1 MSRSQRIARDVLS
14 SLAAQRSRVLLMM
27 LGLAVGV
34 GVLSAVIVIGQGTR
48 ERILGLVERHGLD
61 MVMVR
66 AGGDV
71 QVFAPQADR
80 GLASL
85 LEGDARAIEAE
96 VPYVELVSGVQN
108 LRGINVVYED
118 RSAVTRAFGVEPSWL
133 AIRRR
138 DVADGEFLSESDMA
152 AMARV
157 AVIGIKV
164 ARALFP
170 DGGAIG
176 RTVRVNNNPYTVKGV
191 FIELGT
197 DAAGIDDWDDR
208 IVVPLTTSARRLFNR
223 PYLEQIVVRVADA
236 QRVPETAERIRE
248 LLAVRHGIAP
258 GQPPDF
264 FVREPDDVEGAA
276 LETASTLSA
285 LLLAVSL
292 VALVAGGLVI
302 MNVMVASV
310 SQRSREIGLRRA
322 MGARA
327 SDISR
332 QFLLET
338 LFVAFGGG
346 AVGVVAGIVIAAALG
361 AAGIASSRIT
371 WVPFAVAL
379 AACVAVGLVF
389 GIHPART
396 AARVDPAASLRGRA
410 A

>member
-48 ERILGLVERHGLD
+48 ARILDLVERHGLD

-71 QVFAPQADR
+71 QVFAPQTDR

-85 LEGDARAIEAE
+85 VEADARAIEAE
-96 VPYVELVSGVQN
+96 VPHIDLVSAVQN
-108 LRGINVVYED
+108 QRGISVVYED
-118 RSAVTRAFGVEPSWL
+118 RSVITRAFGVEPHWL
-133 AIRRR
+133 AIRHR
-138 DVADGEFLSESDMA
+138 DVAEGEFLSEPDMA
-152 AMARV
+152 GMARV
-157 AVIGIKV
+157 AVLGVKV

-170 DGGAIG
+170 EGGAVG
-176 RTVRVNNNPYTVKGV
+176 RTVRINNDPYTVKGV

-223 PYLEQIVVRVADA
+223 PYLEQIVVRVVDV
-236 QRVPETAERIRE
+236 QRVPETAVRIHE

-258 GQPPDF
+258 GQPADF

-285 LLLAVSL
+285 LLLAISM

-332 QFLLET
+332 QFLLES
-338 LFVAFGGG
+338 LFVALGGG
-346 AVGVVAGIVIAAALG
+346 AVGVVAGTATAAVLG

-379 AACVAVGLVF
+379 AACVTVGLVF
-389 GIHPART
+389 GIHPARK

>member
-48 ERILGLVERHGLD
+48 ERILGLVQRHGLD

-85 LEGDARAIEAE
+85 LDGDAQAIAGE
-96 VPYVELVSGVQN
+96 VPYVQMVSGVQN
-108 LRGINVVYED
+108 GRGITVVYED
-118 RSAVTRAFGVEPSWL
+118 RSIVTRGFGVGPDWL
-133 AIRRR
+133 AIRRWSLAEGAFIS
-138 DVADGEFLSESDMA
+138 DSDMA
-152 AMARV
+152 AMTRV
-157 AVIGIKV
+157 VMLGLKV
-164 ARALFP
+164 AQALFP
-170 DGGAIG
+170 EGGAVG
-176 RTVRVNNNPYTVKGV
+176 RTVRVNNDPYVVKGV
-191 FIELGT
+191 FGYMGT
-197 DAAGIDDWDDR
+197 DAAGIDDWDHR

-223 PYLEQIVVRVADA
+223 PYFEQIVVRVSDA
-236 QRVPETAERIRE
+236 RQVPETAERIRE
-248 LLAVRHGIAP
+248 LLAVRHGIAAGRP
-258 GQPPDF
+258 HDF

-285 LLLAVSL
+285 LLLAIAL
-292 VALVAGGLVI
+292 VALIAGGMVI

-332 QFLLET
+332 QFLLES
-338 LFVAFGGG
+338 LFVSLGGG
-346 AVGVVAGIVIAAALG
+346 AVGVVAGTVVAAVLG
-361 AAGIASSRIT
+361 AAGIASARIT

-379 AACVAVGLVF
+379 IACVAVGLVF
-389 GIHPART
+389 GIHPARR
-396 AARVDPAASLRGRA
+396 AARVDPASSLRGQA

>member
-223 PYLEQIVVRVADA
+223 PYFEQIVVRVVDV

-276 LETASTLSA
+276 LETSSTLSA
-285 LLLAVSL
+285 LLLAISL

-389 GIHPART
+389 GIHPARK

>member
-1 MSRSQRIARDVLS
+1 MSRSQRIVRDVLV

-27 LGLAVGV
+27 LGLSVAVA
-34 GVLSAVIVIGQGTR
+34 VLSAVIVIGQGTR

-71 QVFAPQADR
+71 QVFAPQSDR

-85 LEGDARAIEAE
+85 LEGDARAIAAE

-108 LRGINVVYED
+108 ARGITVVYEE
-118 RSAVTRAFGVEPSWL
+118 RSVVTRGFGVEPDWIE
-133 AIRRR
+133 IRRW
-138 DVADGEFLSESDMA
+138 ALAEGEFISDSDMA
-152 AMARV
+152 TMSRV
-157 AVIGIKV
+157 VMLGLKV

-170 DGGAIG
+170 EGGAVG
-176 RTVRVNNNPYTVKGV
+176 RTVRVNNDPYVVKGV
-191 FIELGT
+191 FGEMGM
-197 DAAGIDDWDDR
+197 DAAGIDDWDHR
-208 IVVPLTTSARRLFNR
+208 IVVPLTTSARRLLNR
-223 PYLEQIVVRVADA
+223 PYFEQIVVRVADV
-236 QRVPETAERIRE
+236 RSVPQTAERIRE

-258 GQPPDF
+258 GQPHDF
-264 FVREPDDVEGAA
+264 FVREADDVEGAA
-276 LETASTLSA
+276 LDTASTLSA
-285 LLLAVSL
+285 LLLGVSI

-302 MNVMVASV
+302 MNLMVASV
-310 SQRSREIGLRRA
+310 SQRTREIGLRRA

-332 QFLLET
+332 QFLCES
-338 LFVAFGGG
+338 LFVAVTGG
-346 AVGVVAGIVIAAALG
+346 AVGVVGGTAIAATLG
-361 AAGIASSRIT
+361 AAGIASSRVT

-379 AACVAVGLVF
+379 VACSAIGLVF
-389 GIHPART
+389 GIYPARK

>member
-1 MSRSQRIARDVLS
+1 MSRSRRIARDVLS
-14 SLAAQRSRVLLMM
+14 SLPAQRSRVLLMM
-27 LGLAVGV
+27 IGLAVGV
-34 GVLSAVIVIGQGTR
+34 GVLSAVIVIGQGAR

-66 AGGDV
+66 AGGEV

-85 LEGDARAIEAE
+85 LEGDVRAIEAE
-96 VPYVELVSGVQN
+96 VPYVDLVSGVQN
-108 LRGINVVYED
+108 SRGINVVYED

-133 AIRRR
+133 AIRHR
-138 DVADGEFLSESDMA
+138 DVAEGEFLSESDMA

-164 ARALFP
+164 ARTLFP

-176 RTVRVNNNPYTVKGV
+176 RTVRVNNDPYTVKGV

-223 PYLEQIVVRVADA
+223 PYLEQIVVRVADV

-248 LLAVRHGIAP
+248 LLTLRHGIAP
-258 GQPPDF
+258 AQPPDF

-276 LETASTLSA
+276 LETTSTLSA
-285 LLLAVSL
+285 LLLAISI

-332 QFLLET
+332 QFLLES
-338 LFVAFGGG
+338 LFVALGGG
-346 AVGVVAGIVIAAALG
+346 AVGVVAGIAIAAVLG

-389 GIHPART
+389 GIHPARA

-410 A
+410 D

>member
-1 MSRSQRIARDVLS
+1 
-14 SLAAQRSRVLLMM
+14 
-27 LGLAVGV
+27 
-34 GVLSAVIVIGQGTR
+34 
-48 ERILGLVERHGLD
+48 
-61 MVMVR
+61 
-66 AGGDV
+66 
-71 QVFAPQADR
+71 
-80 GLASL
+80 
-85 LEGDARAIEAE
+85 
-96 VPYVELVSGVQN
+96 VSGVQN

-118 RSAVTRAFGVEPSWL
+118 RSVVTRAFGVEPNWL
-133 AIRRR
+133 AIRHR
-138 DVADGEFLSESDMA
+138 DVAEGAFLSEPDMV

-157 AVIGIKV
+157 VVLGVKV

-170 DGGAIG
+170 EGGAVG
-176 RTVRVNNNPYTVKGV
+176 RTVRINNDPYTVKGV

-223 PYLEQIVVRVADA
+223 PYFEQIVVRVSDV

-258 GQPPDF
+258 GQPADF
-264 FVREPDDVEGAA
+264 FVREPDDVEGEA

-285 LLLAVSL
+285 LLLAISI
-292 VALVAGGLVI
+292 VALVAGGLII

-332 QFLLET
+332 QFLLES
-338 LFVAFGGG
+338 LFVALAGG
-346 AVGVVAGIVIAAALG
+346 AVGVVAGTAIAAALG
-361 AAGIASSRIT
+361 AAGMASSRIT

-379 AACVAVGLVF
+379 VACVVVGLVF
-389 GIHPART
+389 GIHPAHK
-396 AARVDPAASLRGRA
+396 AARVDPATSLRGRA

>member
-1 MSRSQRIARDVLS
+1 MSRSRRIARDVLS
-14 SLAAQRSRVLLMM
+14 SLPAQRSRVLLMM
-27 LGLAVGV
+27 TGLAVGV
-34 GVLSAVIVIGQGTR
+34 GMLSAVIVIGQGAR
-48 ERILGLVERHGLD
+48 ERILRLVERHGLD
-61 MVMVR
+61 MIMVR
-66 AGGDV
+66 AGGEV

-85 LEGDARAIEAE
+85 LEGDVRAIEAE
-96 VPYVELVSGVQN
+96 VPYVDLVSGVQN
-108 LRGINVVYED
+108 SRGINVVYED

-133 AIRRR
+133 AIRHR
-138 DVADGEFLSESDMA
+138 DVAEGEFLSESDMA

-164 ARALFP
+164 ARTLFP

-176 RTVRVNNNPYTVKGV
+176 RTVRVNNDPYTVKGV

-223 PYLEQIVVRVADA
+223 PYLEQIVVRVADVH
-236 QRVPETAERIRE
+236 RVPETAERIRE
-248 LLAVRHGIAP
+248 LLTLRHGIAP

-276 LETASTLSA
+276 LETTSTLSA
-285 LLLAVSL
+285 LLLAISI

-332 QFLLET
+332 QFLLES
-338 LFVAFGGG
+338 LFVALGGG
-346 AVGVVAGIVIAAALG
+346 AVGVVAGIAIAAVLG
-361 AAGIASSRIT
+361 AAGIASIRIT

-389 GIHPART
+389 GIHPARA

>member
-34 GVLSAVIVIGQGTR
+34 GVLSAVIVMGQGTR

-61 MVMVR
+61 LVMVR

-96 VPYVELVSGVQN
+96 VPYVDLVSGVQN
-108 LRGINVVYED
+108 LRGISVVYED
-118 RSAVTRAFGVEPSWL
+118 RSVVTRAFGVEPNWL
-133 AIRRR
+133 AIRHR
-138 DVADGEFLSESDMA
+138 DVAEGAFLSESDMA

-157 AVIGIKV
+157 VVLGVKV
-164 ARALFP
+164 ARTLFP

-176 RTVRVNNNPYTVKGV
+176 RTVRVNNDPYVVKGV

-223 PYLEQIVVRVADA
+223 PYLEQIVVRVTDV

-248 LLAVRHGIAP
+248 LLTVRHGIAP
-258 GQPPDF
+258 GQPRDF

-322 MGARA
+322 MGARM

-332 QFLLET
+332 QFLLESV
-338 LFVAFGGG
+338 FVALGGG
-346 AVGVVAGIVIAAALG
+346 AVGVVAGTAIAAVLG

-371 WVPFAVAL
+371 WVPFGVAL
-379 AACVAVGLVF
+379 VACVAVGLVC
-389 GIHPART
+389 GIHPARK

>member
-1 MSRSQRIARDVLS
+1 MSRSQRIVRDVLV

-27 LGLAVGV
+27 LGLSVAVA
-34 GVLSAVIVIGQGTR
+34 VLSAVIVIGQGTR

-71 QVFAPQADR
+71 QVFAPQSDR

-85 LEGDARAIEAE
+85 LEGDARAIAAE

-108 LRGINVVYED
+108 ARGITVVYED
-118 RSAVTRAFGVEPSWL
+118 HSVVTRGFGVEPDWL
-133 AIRRR
+133 EIRRW
-138 DVADGEFLSESDMA
+138 ALAEGEFISDSDMA
-152 AMARV
+152 TMSRV
-157 AVIGIKV
+157 VMLGLKV

-170 DGGAIG
+170 EGGAVG
-176 RTVRVNNNPYTVKGV
+176 RTVRVNNDPYVVKGV
-191 FIELGT
+191 FGEMGM
-197 DAAGIDDWDDR
+197 DAAGIDDWDHR
-208 IVVPLTTSARRLFNR
+208 IVVPLTTSARRLLNR
-223 PYLEQIVVRVADA
+223 PYFEQIVVRVADV
-236 QRVPETAERIRE
+236 RSVPQTAERIRE

-258 GQPPDF
+258 GQPHDF
-264 FVREPDDVEGAA
+264 FVREADDVEGAA
-276 LETASTLSA
+276 LDTASTLSA
-285 LLLAVSL
+285 LLLGVSI

-302 MNVMVASV
+302 MNLMVASV
-310 SQRSREIGLRRA
+310 SQRTREIGLRRA

-332 QFLLET
+332 QFLCES
-338 LFVAFGGG
+338 LFVAVTGG
-346 AVGVVAGIVIAAALG
+346 AVGVVGGTAIAATLG
-361 AAGIASSRIT
+361 AAGIASSRVT

-379 AACVAVGLVF
+379 VACSAIGLVF
-389 GIHPART
+389 GIYPARK

>member
-1 MSRSQRIARDVLS
+1 MSRRQRIARDVLS

-34 GVLSAVIVIGQGTR
+34 GVLSAVIVIGQGAR
-48 ERILGLVERHGLD
+48 ERIMGLVERHGLD

-85 LEGDARAIEAE
+85 LEGDAQAIATE
-96 VPYVELVSGVQN
+96 VPYVQMVSGVQN
-108 LRGINVVYED
+108 ARGITVVYED
-118 RSAVTRAFGVEPSWL
+118 RSVVTRGFGVGPDWL
-133 AIRRR
+133 AIRRWSL
-138 DVADGEFLSESDMA
+138 AEGEFISHSDMA
-152 AMARV
+152 AMSRV
-157 AVIGIKV
+157 VMLGLKV
-164 ARALFP
+164 AKALFP
-170 DGGAIG
+170 EGGAVG
-176 RTVRVNNNPYTVKGV
+176 RTVRVNNDPYIVKGV
-191 FIELGT
+191 FGYMGT
-197 DAAGIDDWDDR
+197 DAAGIDDWDHR

-223 PYLEQIVVRVADA
+223 PYLEQIVVRVADV

-248 LLAVRHGIAP
+248 LLTVRHGIAP
-258 GQPPDF
+258 GQPHDF

-276 LETASTLSA
+276 LETSSTLSA
-285 LLLAVSL
+285 LLLAISL

-332 QFLLET
+332 QFLLES
-338 LFVAFGGG
+338 LFVALGGG
-346 AVGVVAGIVIAAALG
+346 AIGVVAGISLAAVLG

-371 WVPFAVAL
+371 WVPFAIAL
-379 AACVAVGLVF
+379 AACMAVGLVF
-389 GIHPART
+389 GIHPARK

>member
-1 MSRSQRIARDVLS
+1 MSRSQRIARDVLL
-14 SLAAQRSRVLLMM
+14 SLGAQRSRVLLMM

-34 GVLSAVIVIGQGTR
+34 AVLSAVIVIGQGTR

-80 GLASL
+80 GLATL
-85 LEGDARAIEAE
+85 LEGDARAIAAE
-96 VPYVELVSGVQN
+96 VPYVQMVSGVQN
-108 LRGINVVYED
+108 ARGITVVYED
-118 RSAVTRAFGVEPSWL
+118 RSVVTRGFGVEPDWL
-133 AIRRR
+133 EIRRR
-138 DVADGEFLSESDMA
+138 PLAQGEFISDSDMA
-152 AMARV
+152 ALSRV
-157 AVIGIKV
+157 VILGLKV

-170 DGGAIG
+170 QGGALG
-176 RTVRVNNNPYTVKGV
+176 RTVRVNNDPYVVKGV
-191 FIELGT
+191 FGYSGT

-208 IVVPLTTSARRLFNR
+208 IVVPLATSARRLFNR
-223 PYLEQIVVRVADA
+223 PYYEQIVVRVADV

-248 LLAVRHGIAP
+248 LLAARHGIAP
-258 GQPPDF
+258 GQPRDF

-276 LETASTLSA
+276 LETTSTLSA
-285 LLLAVSL
+285 LLLAISL

-327 SDISR
+327 SDIAR
-332 QFLLET
+332 QFLLES
-338 LFVAFGGG
+338 LFVALGGG
-346 AVGVVAGIVIAAALG
+346 AVGVVAGIGVAAVLG
-361 AAGIASSRIT
+361 AAGISSSRIT

-389 GIHPART
+389 GIHPARK

>member
-48 ERILGLVERHGLD
+48 ARILDLVERHGLD

-85 LEGDARAIEAE
+85 VEADARAIEAE
-96 VPYVELVSGVQN
+96 VPHIDLVSAVQN
-108 LRGINVVYED
+108 QRGISVVYED
-118 RSAVTRAFGVEPSWL
+118 RSVITRAFGVEPQWL
-133 AIRRR
+133 AIRHR
-138 DVADGEFLSESDMA
+138 DVAEGEFLSEPDMA
-152 AMARV
+152 GMARV
-157 AVIGIKV
+157 AVLGVKV

-170 DGGAIG
+170 EGGAVG
-176 RTVRVNNNPYTVKGV
+176 RTVRINNDPYTVKGV

-223 PYLEQIVVRVADA
+223 PYFEQIVVRVVDV

-248 LLAVRHGIAP
+248 LLAVRHGIVP
-258 GQPPDF
+258 GQPADF

-285 LLLAVSL
+285 LLLAISI

-332 QFLLET
+332 QFLLES
-338 LFVAFGGG
+338 LFVALGGG
-346 AVGVVAGIVIAAALG
+346 AVGVVAGTATAAVLG

-379 AACVAVGLVF
+379 AACVTVGLVF
-389 GIHPART
+389 GIHPARK